1 MKYIILF
8 ATYLSQSQK
17 YLIFKDKVRDIL
29 INPKCRYKRFVD
41 YFMII
46 LVVISILLLIHGST
60 NILEAHHK
68 VLDKFILYVFVVEY
82 ILRVW
87 IYKDIH
93 KIILETD
100 KKNQFIHRKTGFFQ
114 IFKKS
119 FILKWEYL
127 KTPLAIID
135 LLAIL
140 PNFRALRFFRI
151 FLVFRLLKLFR
162 YTKNINKFLLVIQE
176 KRFELFSLLIL
187 LGFAILLSSVAMY
200 IFEVNENPNIGN
212 VFDSVYWSYVTIA
225 SLGYGDISPVSTEGR
240 VITLFLILFG
250 FAFISFA
257 TSIITSSFSD
267 KINEIKDEKIKS
279 KIEKLEKNSILF
291 GFNAIS
297 IKLYWQL
304 INSKNSAIIVCDTF
318 EESEEAYSQK
328 ILAIHGDSKNTKF
341 LKEVIGIN
349 QNAIRV
355 ITLADSDIKNLHI
368 ILTVRLVNRDIEII
382 SIIENNQS
390 QRKFQ
395 LAGVTSTLYPYHIF
409 SRMATTYI
417 KYPNVFKIMEAIIFE
432 NNNIFV
438 EEFYVSKN
446 KFVLNKK
453 VKDIEFSKFKL
464 ILFGILRN
472 NKFLFKP
479 DNEIIFE
486 QDDILILFGNRE
498 TLNYFV

>member
-1 MKYIILF
+1 MKFIILF
-8 ATYLSQSQK
+8 ATYLSNSQQYFNIK
-17 YLIFKDKVRDIL
+17 NRVREIL
-29 INPKCRYKRFVD
+29 INPKCKYKRFVD

-46 LVVISILLLIHGST
+46 LVIVSILLLIHGST
-60 NILEAHHK
+60 NVLEAHHK
-68 VLDKFILYVFVVEY
+68 ILDKLILYIFVIEY
-82 ILRVW
+82 VLRVW

-93 KIILETD
+93 IVILEIN
-100 KKNQFIHRKTGFFQ
+100 KKNQFIHKRTGFFQ
-114 IFKKS
+114 IFRNI
-119 FILKWEYL
+119 FMLKWEYL

-176 KRFELFSLLIL
+176 KRFELFSLVIL
-187 LGFAILLSSVAMY
+187 LGFAVLISSVAMY
-200 IFEVNENPNIGN
+200 IFEVKENPNIGN
-212 VFDSVYWSYVTIA
+212 IFDSVYWSYVTIA

-240 VITLFLILFG
+240 IITLFLILFG

-267 KINEIKDEKIKS
+267 KITEIKDEKIRS
-279 KIEKLEKNSILF
+279 KIEKLEKNTILF

-304 INSKNSAIIVCDTF
+304 MNSKNSAVIICDTL
-318 EESEEAYSQK
+318 EESENAYSQK
-328 ILAIHGDSKNTKF
+328 ILAIHGNSQNTNF
-341 LKEVIGIN
+341 LKNSIGIST
-349 QNAIRV
+349 NAIRV
-355 ITLADSDIKNLHI
+355 ITLAESDIKNLHT
-368 ILTVRLVNRDIEII
+368 ILTVRLVNPKIEII
-382 SIIENNQS
+382 SIIENNKS
-390 QRKFQ
+390 QKKFY

-417 KYPNVFKIMEAIIFE
+417 QYPNVFKIMEAIIFE

-446 KFVLNKK
+446 QFVLNKE
-453 VKDIEFSKFKL
+453 VQDIEFSKFKL
-464 ILFGILRN
+464 ILFGIIRN
-472 NKFLFKP
+472 NKFMFKP
-479 DNEIIFE
+479 DKTIKFE
-486 QDDILILFGNRE
+486 HSDIMILFGNRE
-498 TLNYFV
+498 NLNYFS

>member
-1 MKYIILF
+1 MKYVILL
-8 ATYLSQSQK
+8 ATYLSNSPR
-17 YLIFKDKVRDIL
+17 YLNVKDRMRDIL

-41 YFMII
+41 YFMIV
-46 LVVISILLLIHGST
+46 LVIISILLLIHGST

-68 VLDKFILYVFVVEY
+68 LLDTFILYIFVIEY

-93 KIILETD
+93 TIILETD
-100 KKNQFIHRKTGFFQ
+100 KKNQFIHNKTGFFQ
-114 IFKKS
+114 IFKQV
-119 FILKWEYL
+119 FIVKFEYI

-187 LGFAILLSSVAMY
+187 LGFAILISSVGMY
-200 IFEVNENPNIGN
+200 IFEVNDNPNIDN

-267 KINEIKDEKIKS
+267 KISEIKDEKIKS
-279 KIEKLEKNSILF
+279 RIEKLRDNTILF

-297 IKLYWQL
+297 IKLYWQI
-304 INSKNSAIIVCDTF
+304 INSKNNAIIVCDTL
-318 EESEEAYSQK
+318 EESEDAYSQK

-341 LKEVIGIN
+341 LKDDIGIN
-349 QNAIRV
+349 QNAIQV
-355 ITLADSDIKNLHI
+355 ITLAKDDITNLHT
-368 ILTVRLVNRDIEII
+368 ILTVRLVNRDIKII

-390 QRKFQ
+390 QKKFH

-446 KFVLNKK
+446 IFLLNKK
-453 VKDIEFSKFKL
+453 VEEIEFDKFKL

-472 NKFLFKP
+472 EKFIFKP
-479 DNEIIFE
+479 KSDEVFNIN
-486 QDDILILFGNRE
+486 DVLILFGNRE
-498 TLNYFV
+498 SLNYFV